1 MIVKHS
7 TNDLLEQLAKL
18 RNDYLATLPTE
29 LKNLQKL
36 AAGLSGGEHERAS
49 LEALHHRLHKLSGS
63 GGTFGLPELSN
74 IARVQEN
81 KIKAWLSGSLY
92 DVDVKE
98 LCELAKGVSSLVDT
112 VEDVKWPVLSA
123 SISSSGP
130 AVGHTLTVW
139 LVEDDN
145 LLGQQL
151 QRQLESFN
159 YEVELFSNI
168 DEAEKAAETSQP
180 HMLIMDVLF
189 SEAGENATEV
199 LWKRPFLSKLACP
212 LLFISASDD
221 FNSRVRAV
229 RLGAEAYILKPLDI
243 PRLVNRMDQIFVQR
257 RALPQRVLI
266 VDDDSNLVEHHRL
279 VLMNAGMRVEVLPQL
294 DTIIETL
301 SAFQPELILMD
312 MHMPEYSG
320 SELAGVIRQ
329 YDKWDSLPIV
339 YLSSETDLDQ
349 QVQAMKRG
357 ADDFLTKPISPEQLV
372 AAVHVR
378 IERARHLEGQISKDS
393 LTGLLKH
400 ANIKEAVEA
409 EVMRAQRSGKAVTV
423 AMLDIDH
430 FKAVNDS
437 YGHAVGDVVIS
448 SLATLLRQR
457 LRQSDIVGRYG
468 GEEFIAVLPD
478 CDNQIAF
485 QLLDDLRLRFADIR
499 FSHNLIEFSCSL
511 SVGLACSDQY
521 PISNGEGYLIAAD
534 EALYAAKRGGR
545 NQVQLSSVTLKNG
558 KR

>member
-1 MIVKHS
+1 MTVKHS

-92 DVDVKE
+92 DVDAKE
-98 LCELAKGVSSLVDT
+98 LCGLAKGVSSLIDT

-139 LVEDDN
+139 LVEDDS

-279 VLMNAGMRVEVLPQL
+279 VLMNAGMQVEVLPQL

-430 FKAVNDS
+430 FKAVNDR

-478 CDNQIAF
+478 CDNQLAF
-485 QLLDDLRLRFADIR
+485 QLVDDLRLRFADIR
-499 FSHNLIEFSCSL
+499 FSHNKIEFSCSL

-534 EALYAAKRGGR
+534 EALYAAKRGGEIR
-545 NQVQLSSVTLKNG
+545 FSCQA
-558 KR
+558 

>member
-139 LVEDDN
+139 LVEDDS

-349 QVQAMKRG
+349 QVQAMNRG